1 MTVIFQ
7 ESAPIPKERPISLFP
22 LLVFLF
28 IISYAML
35 TYLVVQQNAT
45 IASQRTLI
53 HQLLGDS
60 IELSSMKGKA
70 LQPKVAEENTAV
82 SPKVPSATVPAKPK
96 SDASPKARPNTK
108 SEMQSGLKKHAM
120 PERPSKNS
128 NVVLDTRRVT
138 FTL

>member
-1 MTVIFQ
+1 M
-7 ESAPIPKERPISLFP
+7 PKERPISLLP

-28 IISYAML
+28 ILSYAML

-70 LQPKVAEENTAV
+70 LQSKAAEESTEV
-82 SPKVPSATVPAKPK
+82 SPKAPAATVPAKPK
-96 SDASPKARPNTK
+96 SGTAPKARPNTK
-108 SEMQSGLKKHAM
+108 SEMQSGLRKRAM

-128 NVVLDTRRVT
+128 DVVLDTRRVT

>member
-1 MTVIFQ
+1 M
-7 ESAPIPKERPISLFP
+7 PKERPISLLP
-22 LLVFLF
+22 LLVLLF
-28 IISYAML
+28 IVSYAML

-60 IELSSMKGKA
+60 VELSSMKGKA
-70 LQPKVAEENTAV
+70 IQSKAADESIEA
-82 SPKVPSATVPAKPK
+82 SPKAPAAAVPARPK
-96 SDASPKARPNTK
+96 YGASPKARPNTK
-108 SEMQSGLKKHAM
+108 SEMQSGLKKRAM

-128 NVVLDTRRVT
+128 DVVLDTRRVT

>member
-1 MTVIFQ
+1 M
-7 ESAPIPKERPISLFP
+7 
-22 LLVFLF
+22 FLF
-28 IISYAML
+28 VVSYAML
-35 TYLVVQQNAT
+35 SYLVVQQNAT

-70 LQPKVAEENTAV
+70 LQPKAAEETTEV
-82 SPKVPSATVPAKPK
+82 SPKAPAATVPARPK
-96 SDASPKARPNTK
+96 SGASPKARPNTK
-108 SEMQSGLKKHAM
+108 SEMQSKLKKHVI

-128 NVVLDTRRVT
+128 DVVLDTRRVT